1 MPLYEYKT
9 VPASKK
15 GEKAKG
21 VKTPEGRIAQAM
33 ETTLNAQAKD
43 GWEYIRAD
51 LLPMEERAGLTSRTT
66 NYYTV
71 LVFRR
76 EIEQAMK
83 PVARDTVADP
93 AEATSDETIDEAV
106 ESPNDETPAVEPV
119 VEPSEAEVPKP
130 RPLIAAKRD

>member
-21 VKTPEGRIAQAM
+21 VKSPEGRIAQAM

-76 EIEQAMK
+76 EIEQAIK
-83 PVARDTVADP
+83 PVAQDAI
-93 AEATSDETIDEAV
+93 AEPVDETIDESV
-106 ESPNDETPAVEPV
+106 EPLEAETTDVEPV
-119 VEPSEAEVPKP
+119 TEPSEAEAPKP